1 MMLLM
6 LTQILS
12 KDNTGRLRLAFG
24 AFIASI
30 IVPISL
36 YYPDTFL
43 TTVIGKLLFS
53 MVIILSAFR
62 FTTIYQSIKQL
73 LLFYFITFTVGGG
86 LIGIHF
92 LLKKPIILSSNGLLE
107 VNNQLGDP
115 VSWLFIMIGFP
126 LVWLFMK
133 RQMDKHAIEKIRYEQ
148 LCPVVIQLNGQS
160 FSTTGYIDS
169 GNQLVD
175 PISKQ
180 PVIICDEEYIK
191 QWFSIEEWDA
201 IKQSYLD
208 LNFDRLP
215 KRWENKIKII
225 PYQGVEGKSNFLI
238 AIRPDQLII
247 YYDQQKIMTTKVLI
261 GIQFAR
267 LTKDRSYHCLIQPQ
281 IIKLATVESA

>member
-92 LLKKPIILSSNGLLE
+92 LLKKPIILSSNILQIGRAH
-107 VNNQLGDP
+107 VRTP
-115 VSWLFIMIGFP
+115 VTWP
-126 LVWLFMK
+126 LRM
-133 RQMDKHAIEKIRYEQ
+133 
-148 LCPVVIQLNGQS
+148 P
-160 FSTTGYIDS
+160 T
-169 GNQLVD
+169 
-175 PISKQ
+175 
-180 PVIICDEEYIK
+180 
-191 QWFSIEEWDA
+191 
-201 IKQSYLD
+201 
-208 LNFDRLP
+208 
-215 KRWENKIKII
+215 
-225 PYQGVEGKSNFLI
+225 
-238 AIRPDQLII
+238 
-247 YYDQQKIMTTKVLI
+247 
-261 GIQFAR
+261 
-267 LTKDRSYHCLIQPQ
+267 
-281 IIKLATVESA
+281 